1 MEKPAQLEFE
11 PSERS
16 TGCQKSNEAFK
27 ATMKHKK
34 GGDTMKKKQIK
45 IRKLS
50 DNLFNGKCQ
59 LAVMR
64 VVYERVQELRKDIK
78 DGINPEN
85 AELEIE
91 ELRAYCSN
99 GFRLSYL
106 TVYEMSG
113 ESVSVQEAMGPLYDI
128 WLELWENVCADYQPY
143 IVDS

>member
-1 MEKPAQLEFE
+1 
-11 PSERS
+11 
-16 TGCQKSNEAFK
+16 
-27 ATMKHKK
+27 
-34 GGDTMKKKQIK
+34 MKKKQFK
-45 IRKLS
+45 IGNRKLS

-64 VVYERVQELRKDIK
+64 VVYERVQKLRKDIK

-91 ELRAYCSN
+91 ELRAYCSK

-106 TVYEMSG
+106 TVYELGG

-128 WLELWENVCADYQPY
+128 WLELWENVCADYQPF